1 MHPRAT
7 CTSLSHVGSAV
18 THDSYSTCI
27 SHVLFCDTY
36 WYLLH
41 HTALYPLVAET
52 DVHSEE
58 LEHWIDVADIVHGT
72 VEVMVY

>member
-1 MHPRAT
+1 
-7 CTSLSHVGSAV
+7 
-18 THDSYSTCI
+18 
-27 SHVLFCDTY
+27 
-36 WYLLH
+36 
-41 HTALYPLVAET
+41 LYPLVAET